1 MFKIKQLTD
10 IHTASVPTSH
20 RFHFVLISLS
30 SLVFIVFML
39 TLSANAFA
47 ETAENTTNKPL
58 KEIEFLG
65 LKLVDANLNKVRT
78 HLWDIGGFLQAKST
92 IKQRNIDKF
101 YPWSTIRDSYHVTFQ
116 YNNAGNVVTVKR
128 VYRPYSVLNQNK
140 RTPIE
145 TKDIAMVLA
154 QEIGQPKF
162 IKRKGWGGG
171 LSYSSYLWEDD
182 NIEVKIDREGSE
194 KLGNVFI
201 EYTIKNNKRYEVKKD
216 VNNAV

>member
-1 MFKIKQLTD
+1 MFKLKQLTG
-10 IHTASVPTSH
+10 IHTDSAPTSH
-20 RFHFVLISLS
+20 RFHFVLIGLS

-145 TKDIAMVLA
+145 TKDIAMLLA

>member
-1 MFKIKQLTD
+1 MFKIKQRTD
-10 IHTASVPTSH
+10 IHTASVPTSD
-20 RFHFVLISLS
+20 RFHLVLISLS

-145 TKDIAMVLA
+145 TKDIAMVLT

-216 VNNAV
+216 VNNSV